1 MNQENQLTE
10 QNSEETEI
18 DLLEIFY
25 LLRAKLVWL
34 ILAFVKFWNRGSVAQ
49 FLTAFYKD
57 HKLTKEEIEELR
69 KSIDEL
75 DQ

>member
-10 QNSEETEI
+10 KNSEETEI

-34 ILAFVKFWNRGSVAQ
+34 ILAFVIGGVIAGSITH
-49 FLTAFYKD
+49 FSD
-57 HKLTKEEIEELR
+57 HTKIYGNCKNVYDFR
-69 KSIDEL
+69 IQWKCA
-75 DQ
+75 

>member
-34 ILAFVKFWNRGSVAQ
+34 ILAFVIGGVIAGSIT
-49 FLTAFYKD
+49 FLPPAVLILLLKP
-57 HKLTKEEIEELR
+57 
-69 KSIDEL
+69 
-75 DQ
+75 

>member
-34 ILAFVKFWNRGSVAQ
+34 ILAFAIGER
-49 FLTAFYKD
+49 FLQCF
-57 HKLTKEEIEELR
+57 
-69 KSIDEL
+69 S
-75 DQ
+75 

>member
-25 LLRAKLVWL
+25 LLRDRQ
-34 ILAFVKFWNRGSVAQ
+34 AF
-49 FLTAFYKD
+49 
-57 HKLTKEEIEELR
+57 
-69 KSIDEL
+69 
-75 DQ
+75 

>member
-34 ILAFVKFWNRGSVAQ
+34 ILAFVIGGFS
-49 FLTAFYKD
+49 D
-57 HKLTKEEIEELR
+57 HTKIYGNCKNVYDFR
-69 KSIDEL
+69 IQWKCA
-75 DQ
+75 

>member
-34 ILAFVKFWNRGSVAQ
+34 ILAFVIGGVIAGSITHSLITPNIRQ
-49 FLTAFYKD
+49 LQKC
-57 HKLTKEEIEELR
+57 I
-69 KSIDEL
+69 
-75 DQ
+75 

>member
-34 ILAFVKFWNRGSVAQ
+34 ILQKC
-49 FLTAFYKD
+49 
-57 HKLTKEEIEELR
+57 I
-69 KSIDEL
+69 
-75 DQ
+75 

>member
-34 ILAFVKFWNRGSVAQ
+34 HHTFS
-49 FLTAFYKD
+49 D
-57 HKLTKEEIEELR
+57 HTKIYGNCKNVYDFR
-69 KSIDEL
+69 IQWKCA
-75 DQ
+75 

>member
-25 LLRAKLVWL
+25 LLRKPWQGMYRNLQNGSS
-34 ILAFVKFWNRGSVAQ
+34 FWP
-49 FLTAFYKD
+49 LP
-57 HKLTKEEIEELR
+57 
-69 KSIDEL
+69 
-75 DQ
+75 

>member
-10 QNSEETEI
+10 KNSEETEI

-34 ILAFVKFWNRGSVAQ
+34 ILAFVIGGVIAGLHHTIS
-49 FLTAFYKD
+49 D
-57 HKLTKEEIEELR
+57 HTNIRQLQKCI
-69 KSIDEL
+69 
-75 DQ
+75 

>member
-25 LLRAKLVWL
+25 LLRAKQIGRASCRERV
-34 ILAFVKFWNRGSVAQ
+34 
-49 FLTAFYKD
+49 
-57 HKLTKEEIEELR
+57 
-69 KSIDEL
+69 
-75 DQ
+75 

>member
-34 ILAFVKFWNRGSVAQ
+34 ILAAVISTFPPF
-49 FLTAFYKD
+49 
-57 HKLTKEEIEELR
+57 
-69 KSIDEL
+69 
-75 DQ
+75 